1 MLSVSVRPTDRPT
14 LCCELKDDMVILDS
28 RTMLSSPGGAAA
40 SIAAA
45 AAASNSAPNGANQY
59 LNPDYLAPLPTEVSA
74 S

>member
-1 MLSVSVRPTDRPT
+1 
-14 LCCELKDDMVILDS
+14 MVILDS